1 MNEKELD
8 ALERDARA
16 LRDPKDRKEALNGV
30 AELRAVQSN
39 LEIEHKAPARTPTA
53 RTFLFAGASAFA
65 GALAFWN
72 IHSSG
77 VERGFFEVGWRSTVR
92 HISQSTDP
100 IGFEIWSAIFI
111 LACVAFSIFGVWSLW
126 SAWKLSRCVNGTL

>member
-1 MNEKELD
+1 MNDKELE

-16 LRDPKDRKEALNGV
+16 LPDPTDREEALKGL
-30 AELRAVQSN
+30 AELRAVQAN
-39 LEIEHKAPARTPTA
+39 LEVQHRAPARTPTA
-53 RTFLFAGASAFA
+53 RAFLFAGASAFA

-77 VERGFFEVGWRSTVR
+77 VESGFFEVGWRATVR
-92 HISQSTDP
+92 HISQSSDP
-100 IGFEIWSAIFI
+100 IGFEIWSTIFI

-126 SAWKLSRCVNGTL
+126 SAWKLSRS